1 MGKFGHKL
9 DLVDIL
15 HLVDLV
21 SNLGGVR
28 NKGSTLSVNYLN
40 ENTYFFG
47 ENLSTIFLNGF
58 FIYFF

>member
-47 ENLSTIFLNGF
+47 AIKNR
-58 FIYFF
+58 